1 MSSFFGGDESSG
13 STKGTAKKGVSVE
26 DGRRRR
32 DEKTLVVRKEKKEE
46 SLKKRR
52 QLTVSDAGD
61 ASDAAAATQ
70 GSQQTSTN
78 LATMGTS
85 SDGAQR
91 MFVLSDTP
99 EMMRMMK
106 STDMNAQVA
115 ALRGF
120 RRLLSVERDPPVQ
133 HCIDCGA
140 VPMFVDF
147 LQRNDSVQLQFEAAW
162 ALTNIASTD
171 RTRVLV
177 ECRAIPYLAQLLN
190 SANPEVREQSAWC
203 LGNVAGD
210 GAELRDV
217 VLSSNAMP
225 YLLANV
231 QQPANL
237 ALLRNCTWALSN
249 FCRGKP
255 APSLAIVQTALPVL
269 AHLLTQ
275 CSDEDTVVDA
285 TWALSYISDG
295 NNDRIQAV
303 VDTGVVTTLV
313 AMLHSGKVNAITP
326 ALRTLGNIVSGN
338 DEHTQA
344 VVHANVLSAM
354 VPLLSHAKKNIRKEA
369 CWMLSNIAAGTID
382 QIQGVIAQP
391 GLVARVLEQLG
402 ASSEW
407 DVRKEAAW
415 VVSNIATAA
424 QVTPVMVASIVGAGA
439 IQPLCDL
446 LVASD
451 VRVVMIA
458 LDALENILKVMTTDG
473 ASFGFN
479 VLEMMDEAGGINKL
493 EDLQE
498 HDDTKIYERAVKLI
512 ETYFTEEGASEGAS
526 ENLAPQVAGNG
537 NTFAFGL
544 SSQSNVSGKNFD
556 FASISQGPVPTF
568 QSGFQF

>member
-1 MSSFFGGDESSG
+1 
-13 STKGTAKKGVSVE
+13 
-26 DGRRRR
+26 
-32 DEKTLVVRKEKKEE
+32 LVVRKEKKEE

-52 QLTVSDAGD
+52 QLTVSDSAD
-61 ASDAAAATQ
+61 APDVAAASEQ
-70 GSQQTSTN
+70 SQQTSSM
-78 LATMGTS
+78 ATMGS
-85 SDGAQR
+85 NSDGTQR
-91 MFVLSDTP
+91 TFVLSDTP
-99 EMMRMMK
+99 DMMRMMK
-106 STDMNAQVA
+106 STDVNAQVA

-140 VPMFVDF
+140 VPMFVEF

-177 ECRAIPYLAQLLN
+177 ESMAIPSLALLLN

-210 GAELRDV
+210 GSELRDV

-237 ALLRNCTWALSN
+237 PLLRNCTWALSN

-303 VDTGVVTTLV
+303 VDAGVVPTLV

-344 VVHANVLSAM
+344 VVRANVLSAM
-354 VPLLSHAKKNIRKEA
+354 VPLLSHSKKNIRKEA
-369 CWMLSNIAAGTID
+369 CWMLSNVAAGTID

-391 GLVARVLEQLG
+391 GLVAKVLEQLG

-451 VRVVMIA
+451 VRIVMIA
-458 LDALENILKVMTTDG
+458 LDALENILRVMATDG

-479 VLEMMDEAGGINKL
+479 VVEMMDEAGGINKL

-512 ETYFTEEGASEGAS
+512 ETYFTEEGASEGTS
-526 ENLAPQVAGNG
+526 ENLAPQLAGNG

-544 SSQSNVSGKNFD
+544 SSQNTVSGKAFD

>member
-1 MSSFFGGDESSG
+1 M
-13 STKGTAKKGVSVE
+13 
-26 DGRRRR
+26 
-32 DEKTLVVRKEKKEE
+32 VVRKEKKEE

-52 QLTVSDAGD
+52 QLTVSDSAD
-61 ASDAAAATQ
+61 APDVAAASEQ
-70 GSQQTSTN
+70 SQQTSSM
-78 LATMGTS
+78 ATMGS
-85 SDGAQR
+85 NSDGAQR
-91 MFVLSDTP
+91 TFVLSDTP
-99 EMMRMMK
+99 DMMRMMK
-106 STDMNAQVA
+106 STDVNAQVA

-140 VPMFVDF
+140 VPMFVEF

-177 ECRAIPYLAQLLN
+177 ECMAIPSLALLLN

-210 GAELRDV
+210 GSELRDV

-237 ALLRNCTWALSN
+237 PLLRNCTWALSN

-303 VDTGVVTTLV
+303 VDTGVVPTLV

-344 VVHANVLSAM
+344 VVRANVLSAM
-354 VPLLSHAKKNIRKEA
+354 VPLLSHSKKNIRKEA
-369 CWMLSNIAAGTID
+369 CWMLSNVAAGTID
-382 QIQGVIAQP
+382 QIQGVIVQP
-391 GLVARVLEQLG
+391 GLVSKVLEQLG

-424 QVTPVMVASIVGAGA
+424 QVTPVMVASLVGAGA

-451 VRVVMIA
+451 VRIVMIA

-479 VLEMMDEAGGINKL
+479 VVEMMDEAGGINKL

-512 ETYFTEEGASEGAS
+512 ETYFTEEGASEGTS
-526 ENLAPQVAGNG
+526 ENLAPQLAGNG

-544 SSQSNVSGKNFD
+544 SSQTTGKAFD
-556 FASISQGPVPTF
+556 FSSISQGPVPTF